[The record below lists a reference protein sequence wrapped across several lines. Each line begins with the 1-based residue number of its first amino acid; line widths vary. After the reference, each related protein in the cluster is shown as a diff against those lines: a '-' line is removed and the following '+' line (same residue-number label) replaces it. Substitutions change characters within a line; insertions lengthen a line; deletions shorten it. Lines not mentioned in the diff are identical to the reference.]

1 MRLGKLRTSSC
12 FLSAFTI
19 FVRMKRPVFLLLFGI
34 WMSSALGQKEQ
45 SIVVSDKLQTL
56 RCGDLIVPV
65 RVGTTDTAMYYP
77 RLAGKRVTLLA
88 NHTSM
93 IGERHLIDILH
104 ARGFDV
110 TAIFAPEHGFR
121 GTADPGEH
129 MGGATGTRGGL
140 PTRRCTRS
148 RWREQVGCG
157 RVIPKLYR
165 AIGCLRR
172 FRAGSH
178 WSGSAQSQQNA
189 HRRTDSRRTIR
200 GGGGICVPDD
210 CRGICCGGDPQPV
223 AGGYRVVPYSK
234 KAISFIRRAT
244 FIPFYS

>member
-1 MRLGKLRTSSC
+1 MTDIFRFIRFFVSVASGQAADAVAARNL
-12 FLSAFTI
+12 LSDAI
-19 FVRMKRPVFLLLFGI
+19 SLVP
-34 WMSSALGQKEQ
+34 KE
-45 SIVVSDKLQTL
+45 SVW
-56 RCGDLIVPV
+56 
-65 RVGTTDTAMYYP
+65 VGTTDTAMYYP
-77 RLAGKRVTLLA
+77 RLAGKRVALLA

-93 IGERHLIDILH
+93 IGERHLVDVLH

-110 TAIFAPEHGFR
+110 TAIFAPEHGSGERPIPENTWEVPSMRRRVFR
-121 GTADPGEH
+121 SGRS
-129 MGGATGTRGGL
+129 ATGTRGGL

>member
-129 MGGATGTRGGL
+129 MGGSVDAATGRSATGTRGGL

-200 GGGGICVPDD
+200 GGGGNMC
-210 CRGICCGGDPQPV
+210 
-223 AGGYRVVPYSK
+223 AG
-234 KAISFIRRAT
+234 
-244 FIPFYS
+244 